1 MITYKSRRRIR
12 RLIKNWTI
20 FSICFVIA
28 LSVALVF
35 IFSPKSYARL
45 DGKIT
50 LTDIDPNHYLIPF
63 EEGCAY
69 IDSKNGEGEIYYV
82 NNDNELLWGYKGEI
96 DQLKT
101 RASTK
106 RLAVFGSSKLQMLAS
121 SGEYLYSKTYDY
133 PIQDLRISNNVCI
146 LYQVHGAKDFLTVID
161 GQGEIIDTIVQQDNE
176 IFLSYGVFSTD
187 ETSIWIITANT
198 SGIKPFY
205 RFTTYRYEDTKH
217 ITVSYSEYNQIIY
230 APIFLE
236 KKISLL
242 GSHEVINI
250 DYSGKVLSRTRCVG
264 YENKENNYSNN
275 SNVLLLSSV
284 ENSESSKQKVLCI
297 LDSGISYF
305 IEENMPI
312 IATAVTKKYIYVFS
326 SAYMYRYDIKSLYK
340 TTYPL
345 PESINS
351 IKVNGYICYLSGNS
365 VHRLILD

>member
-1 MITYKSRRRIR
+1 MITYKSRRRTR
-12 RLIKNWTI
+12 RLIKNWII
-20 FSICFVIA
+20 FSVCFVIA
-28 LSVALVF
+28 LSVVLSV
-35 IFSPKSYARL
+35 IFSPKEYSRL
-45 DGKIT
+45 DDKIT
-50 LTDIDPNHYLIPF
+50 KTDIDPNHFLIPF

-69 IDSKNGEGEIYYV
+69 IENKNGQSELYYI

-101 RASTK
+101 RSSSN
-106 RLAVFGSSKLQMLAS
+106 RLAVFGSSKLQMVDS

-133 PIQDLRISNNVCI
+133 PIQDLKISNNVCI
-146 LYQVHGAKDFLTVID
+146 MYQVHGAKDFLTVID
-161 GQGEIIDTIVQQDNE
+161 KNGEIIDTIVQQNNE

-187 ETSIWIITANT
+187 ETSIWMITANT
-198 SGIKPFY
+198 AGIKPVY

-264 YENKENNYSNN
+264 YENKKNNYSNN
-275 SNVLLLSSV
+275 SSVLLLSSV
-284 ENSESSKQKVLCI
+284 ENTEGSNKKVLCI

-305 IEENMPI
+305 IEEKMPI

-326 SAYMYRYDIKSLYK
+326 SAYMYRYDIKNLHK

-345 PESINS
+345 PESINN
-351 IKVNGYICYLSGNS
+351 ITVNGYICYLSGNS
-365 VHRLILD
+365 VYRLILD